1 MGVYQNGGSPNSWM
15 VYFME
20 HPTKMDDDWGYP
32 YFRKP
37 PYVFRGKS
45 SINGPFSIAMLD
57 SGSGNG
63 RVVEPQMMSGK

>member
-1 MGVYQNGGSPNSWM
+1 MGVAPIAGWFISWNIPLKWM
-15 VYFME
+15 M
-20 HPTKMDDDWGYP
+20 TGGYP